1 MVLQPL
7 AYGAFA
13 LGLTALARTPRIGRT
28 AAAVAA
34 LPIAA
39 LIALNIGGQV
49 KEAMRL
55 QEVRGA
61 GLYSD
66 AINRLAADLLARERR
81 PFAYFPDWGLSM
93 PVAFLTGGRVGIDT
107 IDNHEAA
114 NRMLCADR
122 DVVVAVVDDDR
133 SARIDAWQ
141 RALGW
146 DAPTVD
152 VYRQAD
158 GKVVFLVATF
168 RGRRDGPGCGIG

>member
-1 MVLQPL
+1 M
-7 AYGAFA
+7 
-13 LGLTALARTPRIGRT
+13 
-28 AAAVAA
+28 
-34 LPIAA
+34 
-39 LIALNIGGQV
+39 
-49 KEAMRL
+49 KESLRL

-93 PVAFLTGGRVGIDT
+93 PVAFLTGGRIGMDSVE
-107 IDNHEAA
+107 NHDAA
-114 NRMLCADR
+114 KRMLCADR
-122 DVVVAVVDDDR
+122 DVVVAVVNEDR
-133 SARIDAWQ
+133 AARIDVWQ

-152 VYRQAD
+152 AYRQAD
-158 GKVVFLVATF
+158 GKVVFLLATF